1 MPDRPSSAS
10 PQTIQSRERTIVPRM
25 RRVVSESSTIRIR
38 KSLTRDDISA
48 PPDEPDAARGEWDP
62 AVGSSPFAITS
73 HGTVHDNRD
82 HLVVDSGL
90 INSRVKPAGA
100 LQIHPLYALVHN
112 FQLSHIN
119 RKRQGAHSLNGPQ
132 HNSDSRRFEEKARC
146 SKNKKRFTSST
157 NTQSTRTS
165 MSSLWKLKNSTTK
178 SRSVS

>member
-1 MPDRPSSAS
+1 M
-10 PQTIQSRERTIVPRM
+10 SRVMTMGI
-25 RRVVSESSTIRIR
+25 I
-38 KSLTRDDISA
+38 
-48 PPDEPDAARGEWDP
+48 GY
-62 AVGSSPFAITS
+62 AIP
-73 HGTVHDNRD
+73 H
-82 HLVVDSGL
+82 L
-90 INSRVKPAGA
+90 INGRVKPAGA

-112 FQLSHIN
+112 FHLSHIN